1 MNNPFELFDLAVKFE
16 IDNAKLSAN
25 YLALQKALHP
35 DNFATGTAQEQRQAM
50 QKSAQ
55 LNDAL
60 QTLKDPILRAE
71 AIIEIATG
79 KAENIEQKSNND
91 IEFLMQQMQWRETL
105 EQIEIAKNEENLTA
119 FTAEIEQQNKEIL
132 NQLTETLANEQWQH
146 AKALCDKLRF
156 IKKLNVEIER
166 VEEIIFEL

>member
-1 MNNPFELFDLAVKFE
+1 MNNPFELFDLAVTFE
-16 IDNAKLSAN
+16 IDNAKLSKN

-35 DNFATGTAQEQRQAM
+35 DNFATGTSQEQRQAM

-71 AIIEIATG
+71 AIIEIATD
-79 KAENIEQKSNND
+79 EIQNIEQKSNND

-119 FTAEIEQQNKEIL
+119 FATEIEQQYQNIL
-132 NQLTETLANEQWQH
+132 HQLTITLKNKQWQQ
-146 AKALCDKLRF
+146 AKTLCDKLRF